1 MIREII
7 LVEVVNKADMSTEES
22 KAFTNAEKAENYF
35 KKLLE
40 ESFGEYFKK
49 LLEESFGELDEED
62 LEMAID
68 NGYYDSDDIVD
79 GQSVIIKEISF
90 EED

>member
-22 KAFTNAEKAENYF
+22 KAFTNAEKAEN
-35 KKLLE
+35 
-40 ESFGEYFKK
+40 YFKK